1 MNLLINAIV
10 YWNTLYF
17 GPAFGERN
25 REGIPAP
32 SDVIK
37 PSPHSDGSTPVS
49 PATTFGPRRTAMI
62 SGRCGRKLPFSQHD
76 HPLFSKAEQIRTF
89 VS

>member
-1 MNLLINAIV
+1 LNLLIDAIV
-10 YWNTLYF
+10 YWNTLYLE
-17 GPAFGERN
+17 PAVGELN

-37 PSPHSDGSTPVS
+37 HITPLGWQHIS
-49 PATTFGPRRTAMI
+49 LTATTFGPRRTAMI